1 MKNSDD
7 ILSSLV
13 TLSNPFL
20 GDAGI
25 IEASPALPYR
35 ATPRHT
41 GPSPT
46 QPVHACQTSPSSPR
60 LAVRCL
66 AVPAPP
72 CRACDARPGLDT
84 PYRATPCPAVPAMPF
99 LALPRPGSPCHA
111 LDLRE
116 LAQHQQQIVTDWQ
129 MRFPRQPCIR
139 LLFRFEHPDAN
150 DRCRSLVDAF
160 EFPPFGFVYTHA
172 GKPTPFCKQL
182 QHPCRRN
189 SANPCLVNKNSP
201 RARRNPGAKRTNLTG
216 LFTLR

>member
-1 MKNSDD
+1 M
-7 ILSSLV
+7 
-13 TLSNPFL
+13 PR
-20 GDAGI
+20 
-25 IEASPALPYR
+25 PAP
-35 ATPRHT
+35 
-41 GPSPT
+41 
-46 QPVHACQTSPSSPR
+46 PR
-60 LAVRCL
+60 LACAARPDLALPGPAVPSRAMSGPAVPCLRCPSRPCL
-66 AVPAPP
+66 ARPSLAIPGHALP
-72 CRACDARPGLDT
+72 ARPGLAS
-84 PYRATPCPAVPAMPF
+84 PSRAWPRH
-99 LALPRPGSPCHA
+99 ALPCHA